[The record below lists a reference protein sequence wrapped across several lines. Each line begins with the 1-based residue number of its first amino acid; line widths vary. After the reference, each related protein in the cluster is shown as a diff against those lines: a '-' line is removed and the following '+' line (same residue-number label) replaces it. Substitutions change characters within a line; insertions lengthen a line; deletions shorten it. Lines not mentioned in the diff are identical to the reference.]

1 MFPVDELI
9 LAEDYDTESA
19 FRRSYGSLKPG
30 YLRIYPKGANMSGF
44 HEILLVAVILLAILF
59 VPRMMP
65 RKIENRPKQP
75 PLVLSRNKRLAITAS
90 VLFPVA
96 VAGFLQPWRKD
107 LILFAYFGL
116 GPVILGW
123 LLYWIITGRKK

>member
-1 MFPVDELI
+1 
-9 LAEDYDTESA
+9 
-19 FRRSYGSLKPG
+19 
-30 YLRIYPKGANMSGF
+30 MSGF
-44 HEILLVAVILLAILF
+44 HEIILVAVILLAILF

-65 RKIENRPKQP
+65 RKIENRPKQL
-75 PLVLSRNKRLAITAS
+75 PLTLTRNKRLALTAS

-107 LILFAYFGL
+107 FILFAYIGL

-123 LLYWIITGRKK
+123 LLYWIKTGRK

>member
-1 MFPVDELI
+1 
-9 LAEDYDTESA
+9 
-19 FRRSYGSLKPG
+19 
-30 YLRIYPKGANMSGF
+30 MSGF

-65 RKIENRPKQP
+65 RKIENRPKQL
-75 PLVLSRNKRLAITAS
+75 PLTLTRNKRLALTAS
-90 VLFPVA
+90 VLFPIA

-107 LILFAYFGL
+107 LILFAYIGL

-123 LLYWIITGRKK
+123 LIYWIKTGRKQ

>member
-1 MFPVDELI
+1 
-9 LAEDYDTESA
+9 
-19 FRRSYGSLKPG
+19 
-30 YLRIYPKGANMSGF
+30 MSGF
-44 HEILLVAVILLAILF
+44 HEILLIAVILLAILF

-75 PLVLSRNKRLAITAS
+75 PLMLSRNKRIAIAAS

-107 LILFAYFGL
+107 LIPFLYMGL
-116 GPVILGW
+116 GPVFLGW
-123 LLYWIITGRKK
+123 LFYWIKTGRKK

>member
-1 MFPVDELI
+1 
-9 LAEDYDTESA
+9 
-19 FRRSYGSLKPG
+19 
-30 YLRIYPKGANMSGF
+30 MSGF

-65 RKIENRPKQP
+65 RKIENRTKQLH
-75 PLVLSRNKRLAITAS
+75 LVLSRNKRLAIAAS
-90 VLFPVA
+90 FLFPIA

-107 LILFAYFGL
+107 LILFAYIGL

-123 LLYWIITGRKK
+123 LLFWIITGRKK